1 MAAARLLGS
10 SILVIEAG
18 KTTAFVGSSGVGKLT
33 LLALTTRL
41 YDPTE
46 GVVTIDG
53 QDIRKLKKAE

>member
-1 MAAARLLGS
+1 M
-10 SILVIEAG
+10 IEAG